1 MTQSRKAKRQEADL
15 RSGAFPGFEPFGQRE
30 PAVQGWL
37 GGTLRRELGR
47 VEVGQVVLERDRPRR
62 LSFAKLRVLAE
73 RLSEQ
78 VDYLR
83 ERLEIVDHDRRGMLI
98 QLRSLPPAKDEVGIE
113 FNEIC
118 LGRDRVVVRRIAFT
132 RKEEV
137 KRQVPLRLSEL
148 ELERLLGHIR
158 EAMA

>member
-1 MTQSRKAKRQEADL
+1 MAQSRRSKREEEGVLPGPFQNFEA
-15 RSGAFPGFEPFGQRE
+15 FNQRD
-30 PAVQGWL
+30 PALQGWL
-37 GGTLRRELGR
+37 GGTLRRGGGT
-47 VEVGQVVLERDRPRR
+47 VQVGQVVLARDRPRR
-62 LSFAKLRVLAE
+62 LSFAKLRLLAQ

-98 QLRSLPPAKDEVGIE
+98 QLRSLPPAKDDAGIE

-118 LGRDRVVVRRIAFT
+118 LGRDRLVVRRIAFT
-132 RKEEV
+132 RREEV
-137 KRQVPLRLSEL
+137 KREVPLQLTEL
-148 ELERLLGHIR
+148 ELERLLGHLR

>member
-1 MTQSRKAKRQEADL
+1 MRHLEDSEV
-15 RSGAFPGFEPFGQRE
+15 PGRLE
-30 PAVQGWL
+30 
-37 GGTLRRELGR
+37 GTFRREQGALQ
-47 VEVGQVVLERDRPRR
+47 VGQVVLERDLPRR
-62 LSFAKLRVLAE
+62 LSFAKLRLLAQ
-73 RLSEQ
+73 RLAEQ

-98 QLRSLPPAKDEVGIE
+98 QLRSLPPAKDEAGIE

-118 LGRDRVVVRRIAFT
+118 LGRDRLVVRRIAFT

-137 KRQVPLRLSEL
+137 KRQVPLRLSEG